1 MSLISIIE
9 EVKSYMNSVDII
21 NEIKK
26 RLLIE
31 CRIFDKSGVYGYT
44 QTSLAFN
51 YNSVEDNKL
60 TRYQVISIFENGILP
75 IENNENNKYM
85 DVKDIEEITASFKMF
100 KYLLNNIDRSLD
112 INFIYEMYM
121 NFIECFYDSFENNQ
135 FSLSSKDKEN
145 LENILNDYSDKK
157 LNFEDIVKFHVLFLK
172 AQPFYDLTMRI
183 GKMIMFKQCLDSN
196 IIPFIIRVENKDK
209 HMHYL
214 YKAKNTNSLDDLI
227 NFFKEEQE
235 NYLNDVLDL
244 VVDYDILRSIKN
256 RDKFI
261 NYLVYY
267 Y

>member
-1 MSLISIIE
+1 
-9 EVKSYMNSVDII
+9 MNFIDII

-31 CRIFDKSGVYGYT
+31 CRRFDKSGGYGYT

-51 YNSVEDNKL
+51 YNSIEDNRL
-60 TRYQVISIFENGILP
+60 TKYQVISIFENGILP
-75 IENNENNKYM
+75 IENNENSKYM

-100 KYLLNNIDRSLD
+100 KYLLNNIDRPLD
-112 INFIYEMYM
+112 INFIYEMYI
-121 NFIECFYDSFENNQ
+121 NFIECFYDFYENSQN
-135 FSLSSKDKEN
+135 SLSSKGKEK

-157 LNFEDIVKFHVLFLK
+157 LNLEDIVKFHVLFLK
-172 AQPFYDLTMRI
+172 VQPFYDLTGRI

-209 HMHYL
+209 YMHYL
-214 YKAKNTNSLDDLI
+214 YKAKNTNKFDDLI

-244 VVDYDILRSIKN
+244 VVDYDILKSAKN
-256 RDKFI
+256 RNKII

-267 Y
+267 D